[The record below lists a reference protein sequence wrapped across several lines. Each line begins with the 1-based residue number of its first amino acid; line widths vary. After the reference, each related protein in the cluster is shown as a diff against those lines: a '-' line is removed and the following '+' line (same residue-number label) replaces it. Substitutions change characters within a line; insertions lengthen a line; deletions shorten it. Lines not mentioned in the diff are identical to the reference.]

1 MAVTILFTMILYK
14 YSLNIVSKIASFLSK
29 LGSPINKTIISA
41 RNIIRQERHNNH
53 LKWGILLI
61 AGWLFFW
68 YSIPQPLF
76 KTTYST
82 VVTDRNGQLLGAHI
96 ADDGQWRFPPGDSVP
111 QKFKTALLTF
121 EDAYFYKHPGV
132 NPISLLRAFLQNIRQ
147 KKIVSGG
154 STITMQ
160 VIRLA
165 QPSRRTI
172 YAKALEIIK
181 ALRLEL
187 TTKKE
192 DILKLYAAHAPFGG
206 NTVGLEAASWRYFN
220 HSAHELTWS
229 ETALLAVLPNAPS
242 LMHPGKNRILLTKKR
257 NRLLQKLYTNGYLDS
272 LTYHLALL
280 EPLPDKPQ
288 ALPRLAPH
296 LLDFYLQ
303 NKRGKKI
310 RTSIDRHLQ
319 INATRIVNQH
329 SQRLSQNEIY
339 NAAALIANVE
349 TGEIIAYIGNS
360 DPIVPYKGN
369 QVDII
374 RAPRSSGSVLKPILY
389 AAALQEGVIMPGTL
403 LPDIPTYYKNFVPR
417 NYQAHY
423 DGAVPADEALS
434 RSLNIPFVRLL
445 DDFGGE
451 IFLKTLKRCGF
462 TTFNQPYSHY
472 GLSLIL
478 GGGEITLFDLAGC
491 YASMSRTLN
500 YYVENDGTYSNHL
513 TRSLT
518 CEPTIYTQS
527 KNNLSVTPV
536 LRAGAIYQTFKAMT
550 NLQRPPEES
559 GWKYFGTQ
567 RQVAWKTGTSFGFR
581 DAWAVGVTPQY
592 VVAVW
597 VGNASGEGRPGIVG
611 GTAAGPLLFELF
623 NLLPPTSKFSIPYDD
638 LVKTTIC
645 RLSGYRASPYCSE
658 TDTLFVPRQ
667 TRENEP
673 CPYHHTEH
681 VTKDERFR
689 TRVGCEP
696 PSNIKTVNY
705 FTLPPVMEWYY
716 QRRHPEYKTLPPL
729 QPGCVDGSQKQTME
743 FVYPPA
749 NTTIAL
755 PIGLDG
761 TLQKVVLKVIHRNPD
776 AVIYWHLDGNF
787 LGSTQSP
794 HDKEIQPNE
803 GRHVIT
809 LIDNAGHR
817 ISRVFYC
824 LPRSKQPKDH

>member
-1 MAVTILFTMILYK
+1 MISFKPIL
-14 YSLNIVSKIASFLSK
+14 LSI
-29 LGSPINKTIISA
+29 SRKTFGKA
-41 RNIIRQERHNNH
+41 LHNNH

-68 YSIPQPLF
+68 YSIPRPLF
-76 KTTYST
+76 KTSYST
-82 VVTDRNGQLLGAHI
+82 VVTDRSGQLLGAHI
-96 ADDGQWRFPPGDSVP
+96 ADDGQWRFPPADSVP
-111 QKFKTALLTF
+111 AKFITALLTF

-132 NPISLLRAFLQNIRQ
+132 NPISLLRALSQNIKQ
-147 KKIVSGG
+147 GKIVSGG

-165 QPSRRTI
+165 QPSKRTVFTKTI
-172 YAKALEIIK
+172 EIIK

-187 TTKKE
+187 TNSK
-192 DILKLYAAHAPFGG
+192 DAILKLYAAHAPFGG

-220 HSAHELTWS
+220 HPAQELTWS
-229 ETALLAVLPNAPS
+229 ETALLAVLPNAPG
-242 LMHPGKNRILLTKKR
+242 LMHPGKNRTLLIKKR
-257 NRLLQKLYTNGYLDS
+257 NRLLQKLYTKGYLDS
-272 LTYHLALL
+272 LTCQLALL
-280 EPLPDKPQ
+280 EPLPEKPQ
-288 ALPRLAPH
+288 ALPQLTPH
-296 LLDFYLQ
+296 LLDFYLK
-303 NKRGKKI
+303 NKKGKNI

-319 INATRIVNQH
+319 INAARIVNQH
-329 SQRLSQNEIY
+329 SHRLSQNEIY

-360 DPIVPYKGN
+360 DPTEPYKGN

-389 AAALQEGVIMPGTL
+389 AAALQEGLIMPTTL

-417 NYQAHY
+417 NYQAFY

-445 DDFGGE
+445 DRFGGE

-478 GGGEITLFDLAGC
+478 GGGEITLLELAGC

-500 YYVENDGTYSNHL
+500 YYVANDGTYSDHL
-513 TRSLT
+513 TRSLS
-518 CEPTIYTQS
+518 CEPTTHTPS
-527 KNNLSVTPV
+527 TKNNISYTPV
-536 LRAGAIYQTFKAMT
+536 LRAGTIYQTFKAMT

-559 GWKYFGTQ
+559 GWKYFGTS
-567 RQVAWKTGTSFGFR
+567 RQIAWKTGTSFGFR

-592 VVAVW
+592 VIAVW
-597 VGNASGEGRPGIVG
+597 AGNASGEGRPGIVG
-611 GTAAGPLLFELF
+611 GTAAGPMLFELF
-623 NLLPPTSKFSIPYDD
+623 NLLPPTPKFATPYDD
-638 LVKTTIC
+638 LAETTIC
-645 RLSGYRASPYCSE
+645 RLSGYRAGPYCSE
-658 TDTLFVPRQ
+658 TDTLLVPRQ
-667 TRENEP
+667 TRENKP
-673 CPYHHTEH
+673 CPYHHIEH
-681 VTKDERFR
+681 VTKDERYR
-689 TRVGCEP
+689 TRIGCE
-696 PSNIKTVNY
+696 SANNIKAVNY

-729 QPGCVDGSQKQTME
+729 KPGCFDSSEEQPME

-761 TLQKVVLKVIHRNPD
+761 SLQKVILKAIHRNPD
-776 AVIYWHLDGNF
+776 AVIFWHLDGNF

-794 HDKEIQPNE
+794 HDMEIQPDK
-803 GRHVIT
+803 GRHIIT
-809 LIDNAGHR
+809 LIDNTGIRTTR
-817 ISRVFYC
+817 IFYC
-824 LPRSKQPKDH
+824 LPRSDKATNL